1 MSSDIDNNNNNNNIT
16 ATETETV
23 DELKDTIKEEQ
34 QKEISYILEASQ
46 IDDKRS
52 KFLAK
57 QNEYKVRFDDGKIHT
72 FKRKPL
78 SVRKNKEIDDLRS
91 AFVANQRSTI
101 AAATVFNKKISV
113 NGKTFD
119 NTNDILFEAYKL
131 TAEYCL
137 GMTEKQYDS
146 AIWEDEPD
154 DMDNGIYGLRSILTG
169 VLLRAVHGVAY
180 FPQP

>member
-1 MSSDIDNNNNNNNIT
+1 LSSDIDNNSND
-16 ATETETV
+16 EKKEEESSL

-34 QKEISYILEASQ
+34 QKEISYILETSQ

-57 QNEYKVRFDDGKIHT
+57 QNQYKVILDDGKTHT

-91 AFVANQRSTI
+91 AFVASQRSTTP
-101 AAATVFNKKISV
+101 TVLNKEISV
-113 NGKTFD
+113 NGKTFE
-119 NTNDILFEAYKL
+119 NTNDMLFEAYRL
-131 TAEYCL
+131 TAIYCL
-137 GMTEKQYDS
+137 GMTEEQYDS

-154 DMDNGIYGLRSILTG
+154 YMDKGIYGLRSILTAC
-169 VLLRAVHGVAY
+169 LLRAVHGVAY

>member
-1 MSSDIDNNNNNNNIT
+1 LSSDIDNNSNNNNN
-16 ATETETV
+16 EKKEEESL

-34 QKEISYILEASQ
+34 QKEISYILETSQ

-57 QNEYKVRFDDGKIHT
+57 QNQYKVILDDGKTHT

-91 AFVANQRSTI
+91 AFVASQRSTTP
-101 AAATVFNKKISV
+101 TVLNKEISV
-113 NGKTFD
+113 NGKTFE
-119 NTNDILFEAYKL
+119 NTNDMLFEAYRL
-131 TAEYCL
+131 TAIYCL
-137 GMTEKQYDS
+137 GMTEEQYDS

-154 DMDNGIYGLRSILTG
+154 YMDKGIYGLRSILTAC
-169 VLLRAVHGVAY
+169 LLRAVHGVAY